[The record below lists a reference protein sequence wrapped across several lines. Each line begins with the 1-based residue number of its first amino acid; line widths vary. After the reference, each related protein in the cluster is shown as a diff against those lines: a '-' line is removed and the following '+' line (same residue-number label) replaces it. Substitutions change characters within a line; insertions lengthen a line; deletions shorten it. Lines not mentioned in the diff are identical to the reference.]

1 MKVIAGRAETATEAM
16 VEVSQAMTSMVVVVV
31 KVMMDMAVVVI
42 MMKEA
47 VVVIT
52 IREENRYSQM

>member
-31 KVMMDMAVVVI
+31 ETTMDMAVVVI
-42 MMKEA
+42 TMKEA

-52 IREENRYSQM
+52 IREEK